1 MTPVRDAL
9 HRLAG
14 ERLVEAPRHEGFRAP
29 ALTETILRHL
39 YAWHLDLLM
48 LAMMK
53 RSAERLPAI
62 DEPGAPTAHFEQQ
75 NRLFERLVQA
85 GGNPEHVH
93 ALRNAVERLEPVQR
107 LEILFLDAVE
117 PETDRI
123 VQAIRDHDRKGLR
136 SSLVAITGGASRSC
150 PS

>member
-1 MTPVRDAL
+1 M
-9 HRLAG
+9 
-14 ERLVEAPRHEGFRAP
+14 
-29 ALTETILRHL
+29 
-39 YAWHLDLLM
+39 
-48 LAMMK
+48 
-53 RSAERLPAI
+53 PAI

-85 GGNPEHVH
+85 GGNPEHVQ

-136 SSLVAITGGASRSC
+136 SSLVRYHRRRQQIVPELIAKLYEQQTES
-150 PS
+150 

>member
-1 MTPVRDAL
+1 MET
-9 HRLAG
+9 
-14 ERLVEAPRHEGFRAP
+14 PRHEGFRAP

-39 YAWHLDLLM
+39 YAWHLDLLL
-48 LAMMK
+48 LAMMR

-62 DEPGAPTAHFEQQ
+62 DEPGAASPHFEQQ

-85 GGNPEHVH
+85 GGNPEHVQ

-107 LEILFLDAVE
+107 LEVLFLDAVE

-123 VQAIRDHDRKGLR
+123 VRAIRDHDRRSLR
-136 SSLVAITGGASRSC
+136 SSLVRYHRRRQQIVPELIAKLYEQRAIS
-150 PS
+150 